1 MKVLALLQNLTKIFP
16 RYLLMIIYKSL
27 QSFVKPHLDYRDIIY
42 VNLTMSAY

>member
-1 MKVLALLQNLTKIFP
+1 MKVLALLQNSTKI
-16 RYLLMIIYKSL
+16 IIYKSL